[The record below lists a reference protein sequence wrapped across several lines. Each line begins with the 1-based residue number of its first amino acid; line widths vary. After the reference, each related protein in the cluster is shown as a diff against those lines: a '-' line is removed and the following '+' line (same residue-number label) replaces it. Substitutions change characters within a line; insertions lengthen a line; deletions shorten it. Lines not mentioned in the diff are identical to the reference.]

1 MSLVTYIAVLA
12 GLILV
17 HELGHFW
24 AARRKGVVVEEF
36 GIGLPPRVL
45 TLGRR
50 GETVFSLN
58 ALPVGGFVR
67 LKGED
72 EDAGPGSFWR
82 AAAVDRAVI
91 LLAGP
96 LANILTAFVVL
107 WFAYTAVIPG
117 GGVWIIQ
124 VDPTY
129 PAAAAGIRSGDVIEA
144 VDGRRVT
151 TRGEVVAAIREKEG
165 AAVTLEIRRDGE
177 RLTVT
182 VTPQIDP
189 DGVPRVGVVL
199 AERVAVW
206 RAPFLVAQEL
216 TGFLVNMVRLPAA
229 AIRGYVSPEEVRP
242 LGPVGIG
249 RVFVD
254 VVEEQ
259 PHPRVRL
266 LTILRLAAIISF
278 ALGVTNLLPLPAL
291 DGGRLMF
298 VLLEIARRGKRV
310 SPSKEGLVHLI
321 GMAFLLTLM
330 AVITY
335 YDILH
340 PPGE

>member
-1 MSLVTYIAVLA
+1 MSLATYIAVLA

-17 HELGHFW
+17 HELGHYW

-50 GETVFSLN
+50 GETLFTLN

-82 AAAVDRAVI
+82 APALDRGLI

-107 WFAYTAVIPG
+107 WFAYTAIIPG

-129 PAAAAGIRSGDVIEA
+129 PAAKAGIRAGDVVEA
-144 VDGRRVT
+144 VDNRRVAS
-151 TRGEVVAAIREKEG
+151 RAEVVEAIRARG
-165 AAVTLEIRRDGE
+165 GDPVTFLIRRDGQE
-177 RLTVT
+177 LTLTVR
-182 VTPQIDP
+182 PKIDP
-189 DGVPRVGVVL
+189 DGVPRVGIVL
-199 AERVAVW
+199 VERSAVW
-206 RAPFLVAQEL
+206 EAPFLVAREL

-229 AIRGYVSPEEVRP
+229 AIRGYISPEEVRP

-266 LTILRLAAIISF
+266 LTIFRLAAIISF

-291 DGGRLMF
+291 DGGRLVF

-321 GMAFLLTLM
+321 GMALLLTLM